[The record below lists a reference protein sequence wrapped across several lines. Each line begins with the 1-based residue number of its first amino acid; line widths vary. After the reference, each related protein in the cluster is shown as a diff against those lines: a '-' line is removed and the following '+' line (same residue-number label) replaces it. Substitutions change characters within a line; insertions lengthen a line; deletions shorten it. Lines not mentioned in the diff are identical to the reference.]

1 VAIAMFGRFLARPVS
16 DIAVRC
22 ALAALSFVVMLHP
35 SQTVALLVAA
45 AVVPFTLIGI
55 WRHRILAA
63 PEIAQPSET
72 VAAPAEDVA
81 ALVAEAK
88 REL

>member
-1 VAIAMFGRFLARPVS
+1 
-16 DIAVRC
+16 
-22 ALAALSFVVMLHP
+22 MLHP

-45 AVVPFTLIGI
+45 AVVPFALIGI
-55 WRHRILAA
+55 WRHQALAA

-72 VAAPAEDVA
+72 VAAPSADVA
-81 ALVAEAK
+81 AIVAEAK